1 MLVGVLGLATG
12 AGAAMM
18 VDYVGLMLPA
28 SAIVVV
34 IGVIA
39 AVLTAVTKKRESRA

>member
-1 MLVGVLGLATG
+1 
-12 AGAAMM
+12 MM
-18 VDYVGLMLPA
+18 VDYVGLMLPSA
-28 SAIVVV
+28 AIVVV